1 MSAPLYNHEILRLA
15 TCIPHQQR
23 LPHAHASIERR
34 SPTCGSRIIVDV
46 SVDGVGVLSDLGVEV
61 RACALGQASASLMA
75 AHALGHTAPELA
87 QAAADLRAFLGGE
100 KGTADFWPGMNVFAA
115 ARDYPARHP
124 SIMLAFDAVSLA
136 MQQAIDMRKQG
147 AA

>member
-1 MSAPLYNHEILRLA
+1 MGA
-15 TCIPHQQR
+15 
-23 LPHAHASIERR
+23 
-34 SPTCGSRIIVDV
+34 
-46 SVDGVGVLSDLGVEV
+46 LSDLGVEV

-75 AHALGHTAPELA
+75 AHALGRTAPELA
-87 QAAADLRAFLGGE
+87 QATMNLRAFLAGE
-100 KGTADFWPGMNVFAA
+100 QDAADFWPGIGVFAA

-136 MQQAIDMRKQG
+136 MEQAIDMPKQG